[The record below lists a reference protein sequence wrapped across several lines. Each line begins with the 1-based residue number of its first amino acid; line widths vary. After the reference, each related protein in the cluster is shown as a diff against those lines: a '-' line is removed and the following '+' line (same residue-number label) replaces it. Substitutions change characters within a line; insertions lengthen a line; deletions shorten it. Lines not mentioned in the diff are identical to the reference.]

1 VIVSAVIHWEATM
14 DKFLLGVGAA
24 AFWLLLG
31 YAANAERV
39 CNQVCDAGTCVSKCV
54 EHPDADVVVHEHER
68 NYEEPGVHVGV
79 PGVGI
84 DIGR

>member
-1 VIVSAVIHWEATM
+1 M
-14 DKFLLGVGAA
+14 DKFLLGACAA
-24 AFWLLLG
+24 ALWLLLG
-31 YAANAERV
+31 YAANAERI

-54 EHPDADVVVHEHER
+54 EHPDSDVVVHEH
-68 NYEEPGVHVGV
+68 YDHDEPGVHVGV